1 MSRDCPVRSTSSA
14 TVTLFKS
21 GASST
26 LVVIH
31 AVTQSSLAE
40 SVTDRMEIAKR
51 VMRASATMI
60 EHGLAND

>member
-1 MSRDCPVRSTSSA
+1 
-14 TVTLFKS
+14 VTLFKS